1 MKSGAASVS
10 ITVTKLSIPSCRNT
24 TLIMLTAI
32 VSGGSMSLRMK
43 KLRSIPTT
51 LIVSAASMSVL
62 CAIRRNKS
70 AKSAAAGK
78 AGEFLYQKKLL
89 HRESQVRQLFA

>member
-1 MKSGAASVS
+1 
-10 ITVTKLSIPSCRNT
+10 
-24 TLIMLTAI
+24 
-32 VSGGSMSLRMK
+32 
-43 KLRSIPTT
+43 
-51 LIVSAASMSVL
+51 MSVL